1 MKKRNALSVVVATTA
16 SALVLAGCAT
26 SAPEA
31 EVEDQATELSYEGVE
46 LVVTSFG
53 GDWEAA
59 LIKGV
64 VEPFEAETGAN
75 VTLVTAYSADAL
87 AQLTA
92 QAGNPQFDVVHFSG
106 GQELVA
112 AEDGLI
118 VPIAPE
124 ALSSYADLQPLAV
137 EGMESGY
144 GPVIQL
150 TPVGLVYNSEKIAD
164 APTSWT
170 DVLDPAY
177 AGHVALTD
185 FSNTYGVLSMLRVN
199 DALGSTIDD
208 VTPGLSALGD
218 LAASGDAIV
227 VASSADLQTAFAQ
240 RDIWL
245 APYAQ
250 DYAETLR
257 QAGLPVEF
265 VIPEEGITASFIT
278 ANVVAGREN
287 AELAELFIDFSL
299 RPEAQQVFAE
309 MMRYT
314 PVNTA
319 VELSAEASAAVL
331 SADDFG
337 AIVRYDSEAIAA
349 QRQAWTDDWNARIS
363 Q

>member
-1 MKKRNALSVVVATTA
+1 MRKNRMFPAIVGASITALALA
-16 SALVLAGCAT
+16 SCASGT
-26 SAPEA
+26 PEA
-31 EVEDQATELSYEGVE
+31 SDQSEERPYEGVE

-59 LIKGV
+59 LIAGV
-64 VEPFEAETGAN
+64 VEPFEAATGAE

-87 AQLTA
+87 AQITA
-92 QAGNPQFDVVHFSG
+92 QAGNPQYDVVHFSG

-112 AEDGLI
+112 AQNDLI
-118 VPIAPE
+118 LPIEPS
-124 ALSSYADLQPLAV
+124 ALSTYDELQPLAV
-137 EGMESGY
+137 EGIADGY
-144 GPVIQL
+144 GPVIQV
-150 TPVGLVYNSEKIAD
+150 TPVGLVYNSEKITE

-199 DALGSTIDD
+199 DALGSSIDD
-208 VTPGLSALGD
+208 VTEGLTALGN

-227 VASSADLQTAFAQ
+227 VASSADLQAAFAQ

-287 AELAELFIDFSL
+287 PELAEMFIDFSL
-299 RPEAQQVFAE
+299 KAEAQQVFAE
-309 MMRYT
+309 LMRYA
-314 PVNTA
+314 PVNTT
-319 VELSAEASAAVL
+319 VELSDDVAGSVLAA
-331 SADDFG
+331 DQFG
-337 AIVRYDSEAIAA
+337 TIERYDSQKIADN
-349 QRQAWTDDWNARIS
+349 RQTWTDDWNTRIS

>member
-1 MKKRNALSVVVATTA
+1 MRRNGFLSLSAVATA
-16 SALVLAGCAT
+16 AALALTGCAS

-31 EVEDQATELSYEGVE
+31 EEEAGERPYEGVE

-64 VEPFEAETGAN
+64 VEPFEAETGAE

-106 GQELVA
+106 GQEVVA
-112 AEDGLI
+112 AKDGLI
-118 VPIAPE
+118 LPIEPA
-124 ALSSYADLQPLAV
+124 ALSSYEDLQPLAV
-137 EGMESGY
+137 EGMEDGY
-144 GPVIQL
+144 GPVIQV

-170 DVLDPAY
+170 DVLDSAY

-199 DALGSTIDD
+199 DALGGTIDD
-208 VTPGLSALGD
+208 VTEGITALGD

-265 VIPEEGITASFIT
+265 VIPDEGITASFIT

-309 MMRYT
+309 MMRYA

-319 VELSAEASAAVL
+319 VELSDDVAAAVL
-331 SADDFG
+331 GADEFD
-337 AIVRYDSEAIAA
+337 AIVRYDSQVIAA